1 MWWKEFRWSGKCH
14 QLFPLKK
21 HASGFYWNLVKM
33 NKSCNSWKTSV
44 VQFELCIFIASELPV
59 SQKFTRSKVSRL
71 MYFLC
76 WIVGESPPRAFF
88 CYKKVIKQHPRH
100 LWHLNDLLDPIRIL
114 QDLSL
119 YLSSKSIREEKQEN
133 SQKFPSLSST
143 NFASQSG

>member
-1 MWWKEFRWSGKCH
+1 MKGVSLIRQMS
-14 QLFPLKK
+14 
-21 HASGFYWNLVKM
+21 
-33 NKSCNSWKTSV
+33 SV
-44 VQFELCIFIASELPV
+44 VSFKETCKWLLLKSRQNEQILQLLENVRSAVWTLYIHSFRVAS
-59 SQKFTRSKVSRL
+59 FSKIYEIQSITL

-100 LWHLNDLLDPIRIL
+100 LWHLNDLLDPLRIL